1 MQTSLLLKLPDNAPL
16 GQGSQTLSF
25 AYLKK
30 MRVSL
35 LATSNAFKFC
45 LSLQETVGAESGFK
59 RVSRAS
65 AELEVDNSRD
75 SSSTPISRD
84 R

>member
-45 LSLQETVGAESGFK
+45 LSLQETEQSQ
-59 RVSRAS
+59 VSKEL
-65 AELEVDNSRD
+65 AELQQSWR
-75 SSSTPISRD
+75 
-84 R
+84 